1 MYFLIFLITFLFL
14 SVVYFKLCSSFGSC
28 DKPLAKLTEL
38 GVLFLFLVLIVFK
51 WLEVFL
57 KQFSS
62 LHQAITVLIFSSH
75 TNSVSVSNFMFATVD
90 QIPLYSYM

>member
-90 QIPLYSYM
+90 HIPLYSYM